1 MFHFLVTSTWW
12 TVTTFPFLSLEDLWE
27 RVSLSS
33 FFSSCLGG
41 LHASGT
47 VCNIFD

>member
-1 MFHFLVTSTWW
+1 MFHFLVTWW

-33 FFSSCLGG
+33 FL
-41 LHASGT
+41 
-47 VCNIFD
+47 